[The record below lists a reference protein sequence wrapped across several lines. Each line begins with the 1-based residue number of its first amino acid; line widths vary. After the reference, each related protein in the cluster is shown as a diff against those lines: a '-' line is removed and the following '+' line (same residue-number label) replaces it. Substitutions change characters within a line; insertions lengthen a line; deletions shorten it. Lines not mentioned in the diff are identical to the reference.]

1 MGTSVNSS
9 ERPADSGVTISFGE
23 RFAASDQFDAIFREG
38 MALVERAATYLDGS
52 GRKEARQLRGPAAM
66 LYATESMRLTTRLL
80 ELASWLMIRRAHK
93 EGEITLAEVRRKLD
107 RVRLTAPGRLGHIK
121 GFDELPKACASS
133 SRRALPSTTGSC
145 GSTAPCKWWWANRTP
160 RAARW
165 KRRWPVWSR
174 PSQAARAESGI
185 FYTSSRPEEIRA
197 ERDDRRSRDLRQAPS
212 AAEPG

>member
-38 MALVERAATYLDGS
+38 MALVEHAATYLDGS
-52 GRKEARQLRGPAAM
+52 GRKEARQLRGPPAM

-93 EGEITLAEVRRKLD
+93 EGEITLAELRRKLD

-121 GFDELPKACASS
+121 GFDELPEGLRKLIAASFALNDRIVRLDCAMQVVVGEPDAASS
-133 SRRALPSTTGSC
+133 PVEAQVARLEQAFASRAG
-145 GSTAPCKWWWANRTP
+145 
-160 RAARW
+160 
-165 KRRWPVWSR
+165 
-174 PSQAARAESGI
+174 
-185 FYTSSRPEEIRA
+185 
-197 ERDDRRSRDLRQAPS
+197 
-212 AAEPG
+212 